1 MAEKIIYVQNP
12 HTGEIT
18 GRKVDLA
25 EMAKWIGVPYTGIH
39 FRWYDDEAWKYVE
52 ANSVPVEDV
61 EIPHHIYSN
70 FGVLDPRISYT
81 YSAAGAARMLGISRA
96 TFLLRLENHPLEAKG
111 MHDGKPVYRWED
123 LVEWDK
129 GIPAPGRP
137 KNS

>member
-1 MAEKIIYVQNP
+1 MTEKIIYVQNP
-12 HTGEIT
+12 NTGEISAH
-18 GRKVDLA
+18 KVDIAELA
-25 EMAKWIGVPYTGIH
+25 SFAGGGHDPNLSW
-39 FRWYDDEAWKYVE
+39 RDDEARAFIE
-52 ANSVPVEDV
+52 AKGIPTEPV
-61 EIPHHIYSN
+61 EIPHSVYSR
-70 FGVLDPRISYT
+70 FGVRDPRISYT
-81 YSAAGAARMLGISRA
+81 YSATGAARVLGISRS

>member
-1 MAEKIIYVQNP
+1 MTEKIIYVQNP
-12 HTGEIT
+12 HTGEISAH
-18 GRKVDLA
+18 KVDIAELA
-25 EMAKWIGVPYTGIH
+25 SFAGGGHDPNFSW
-39 FRWYDDEAWKYVE
+39 RDDEARAFIE
-52 ANSVPVEDV
+52 AKGIPAEPV
-61 EIPHHIYSN
+61 EIPHSAYSR
-70 FGVLDPRISYT
+70 FGVRDPRISYT
-81 YSAAGAARMLGISRA
+81 YSAAGAARALGIGRS